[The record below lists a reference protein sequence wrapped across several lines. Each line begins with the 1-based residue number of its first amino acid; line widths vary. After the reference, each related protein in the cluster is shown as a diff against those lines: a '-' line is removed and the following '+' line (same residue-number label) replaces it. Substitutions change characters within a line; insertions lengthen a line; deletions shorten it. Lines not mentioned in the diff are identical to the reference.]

1 MLRGSDGAKRSLT
14 EGPMIRPLLLLSLPI
29 MASNAMQ
36 TAYNVADAFW
46 LGRVG
51 AEAVAA
57 LSISWPLIF
66 LIISVAGGLSMAGT
80 TLVAQYTGAERAED
94 ADHMAS
100 QVFALLLIL
109 GGSLGIVGVLSSRAL
124 MTFIGAPPE
133 VLPLATLYAQIIFGG
148 IILMF
153 GFYVFQAL
161 VSGCGDTVTPMKLML
176 LSTLMNLVLDPF
188 LIFGIG
194 PFPRMEVAGAAV
206 ATVLS
211 RGIASAIG
219 FHYLFSGRKGVRV
232 RLRDMKPEF
241 GTVTKIAKLGVP
253 SAVEQSALGLGFTI
267 MAAVV
272 AGYGTVALA
281 AYGIGTR
288 LISVLS
294 MPAMGFSMA
303 LGIMVGQNLGAG
315 KEKRANRITWLSSG
329 TTLLVLAVGS
339 AVCFLLAKP
348 LVSAFMTQQEYEV
361 IELGTEFLKLI
372 ALGLSPFG
380 VRVVIGGAFRGAG
393 DTFASMILSIL
404 ALWGLRIPLAIGLG
418 AEMGVSGVWYSI
430 FLSNLAGGLIAAVW
444 FRRGKWV
451 EKSISGR
458 GWAPRPQSRIP
469 PSPETEK

>member
-1 MLRGSDGAKRSLT
+1 
-14 EGPMIRPLLLLSLPI
+14 
-29 MASNAMQ
+29 
-36 TAYNVADAFW
+36 
-46 LGRVG
+46 
-51 AEAVAA
+51 
-57 LSISWPLIF
+57 
-66 LIISVAGGLSMAGT
+66 
-80 TLVAQYTGAERAED
+80 
-94 ADHMAS
+94 
-100 QVFALLLIL
+100 
-109 GGSLGIVGVLSSRAL
+109 
-124 MTFIGAPPE
+124 
-133 VLPLATLYAQIIFGG
+133 
-148 IILMF
+148 
-153 GFYVFQAL
+153 
-161 VSGCGDTVTPMKLML
+161 
-176 LSTLMNLVLDPF
+176 
-188 LIFGIG
+188 
-194 PFPRMEVAGAAV
+194 
-206 ATVLS
+206 
-211 RGIASAIG
+211 
-219 FHYLFSGRKGVRV
+219 
-232 RLRDMKPEF
+232 MKPEF

-267 MAAVV
+267 MAAIV

-315 KEKRANRITWLSSG
+315 KEKRASRITWLSSG

-393 DTFASMILSIL
+393 DTLASMILSIL